1 VDCVRQISNDSPNDR
16 EAALIRRIL
25 DGESALYPELLR
37 DHELVL
43 RRQVSR
49 IVKNPADADD
59 VMQETR
65 WKALRNLARFRG
77 ESSFRS
83 WLVAIG
89 LNEARMIYRYQERSR
104 CVSFEEAKSQ
114 DAPSVPTRSKRTVLD
129 QLCSEQDSRA
139 LDTVIRMLPPRLKAV
154 IEVRFR
160 LDASLQQT
168 AKLAGSPGWGGEKPS
183 APRHP
188 DDERI
193 PEGQGVPTREKRS
206 MRLQRANCSGRCG
219 TTTWERFASIL
230 RPRLAGRRP
239 RHNPLWIR
247 KQTIH
252 VDSWRYGNAV

>member
-1 VDCVRQISNDSPNDR
+1 VRQISNDSPNDR

-37 DHELVL
+37 DHERVL

-168 AKLAGSPGWGGEKPS
+168 AKLLDLPVGAVKSRQHRAIRMMKEFLKVRG
-183 APRHP
+183 RQR
-188 DDERI
+188 ER
-193 PEGQGVPTREKRS
+193 RD
-206 MRLQRANCSGRCG
+206 RCG
-219 TTTWERFASIL
+219 CNEPTVRAD
-230 RPRLAGRRP
+230 AGRQP
-239 RHNPLWIR
+239 GSALLL
-247 KQTIH
+247 
-252 VDSWRYGNAV
+252 S